1 MNESILGRIHSA
13 GRSAARNVEVGLNI
27 DPVPAQIPRQVNMD
41 YPVMAFLDSNQRQ
54 ISLKESMING
64 NTLAWR
70 KILM

>member
-1 MNESILGRIHSA
+1 MVIGQVGVNGV
-13 GRSAARNVEVGLNI
+13 SAARNVEVGLNI